1 MRFGLLLLL
10 LLAAPTAGARPR
22 LVAVM
27 GLEDRTRSLPPAV
40 VEALTDALRTELAR
54 GGRYGVIDKS
64 RQAAALKRLV
74 VEQKKESYRACYD
87 SSCQIPLGQALA
99 ADSILRTK
107 LTRVGSYDLLLAEL
121 VDLAK
126 EAVTAAAQARVPARP
141 RAGREDRLLGA
152 VSSLAR
158 ELRGGTPTIGVL
170 GGGGLGGGFGGPR
183 RGPSPE
189 ELEQRRLREQERRR
203 RYEERQAR
211 YREEQEQ
218 RRAERVRQR
227 EAAERNARV
236 ERAQRELVRS
246 RRTRLA
252 YGWIAIV
259 SGGILGLTGVYYMT
273 AKVSAAG
280 DEADEATTP
289 EALQTAADDADKHR
303 VTGIVLTSL
312 GAAAA
317 GLGAYLVLSAPRLDR
332 HWKVGGL
339 ELSPGAGPADGG
351 FAFSL
356 GGRF

>member
-1 MRFGLLLLL
+1 VRIGLLLVLL
-10 LLAAPTAGARPR
+10 LTAPTAAARPR

-27 GLEDRTRSLPPAV
+27 GLEDRTRSLSPGV

-74 VEQKKESYRACYD
+74 VEQKKESYKACYD

-152 VSSLAR
+152 VSNLAR
-158 ELRGGTPTIGVL
+158 ELRGGTPGTIGVL
-170 GGGGLGGGFGGPR
+170 GGGGLGVVR

-211 YREEQEQ
+211 YREEQER
-218 RRAERVRQR
+218 RRAERGRQR

-236 ERAQRELVRS
+236 ERARRELVRS

-259 SGGILGLTGVYYMT
+259 TGGILGLTGVYYMT

-280 DEADEATTP
+280 DEANEATKP

-317 GLGAYLVLSAPRLDR
+317 GLGAYLVISAPRLDR

-339 ELSPGAGPADGG
+339 ELRPGAGPTDGG
-351 FAFSL
+351 VAFSL